1 MTLEAS
7 VVGREQIAD
16 WIETTL
22 LARGT
27 RQLGDDEL
35 TDLAASEIG
44 AVAAQVP
51 FAQRVMAHRASMLG
65 AHYPFVVTPF
75 AVRADQSASSSPYA
89 ALLLLSSGSVARQ
102 LLPASSTREMEV
114 LFERIAEVA
123 LAQLWGP
130 AGRAV
135 RFGWPSD
142 VGRPSEFPAAI
153 QWLAKQLGV
162 PVGAGYRPPIRK
174 DGGVDVIAWRAFPD
188 GRAGFPVVLAQCTLQ
203 ADLITKASDV
213 EPRVWASWLRMDVD
227 PVTALVV
234 PQTIGDD
241 RLWGQLAL
249 RGMVLERT
257 RLAGLLDRGAPIDGL
272 NAWVNG
278 TLDTIRPY
286 LGGAQ
291 D

>member
-1 MTLEAS
+1 VTLEAS
-7 VVGREQIAD
+7 VSGREQVAD

-27 RQLGDDEL
+27 RQMGEDEL
-35 TDLAASEIG
+35 TGLAANEIG
-44 AVAAQVP
+44 ASAAQVS
-51 FAQRVMAHRASMLG
+51 FAQRVMTQRASTLVG
-65 AHYPFVVTPF
+65 SYPFVVSPF
-75 AVRADQSASSSPYA
+75 AVRALPSATSSPYA
-89 ALLLLSSGSVARQ
+89 ALLLLTSGSG
-102 LLPASSTREMEV
+102 
-114 LFERIAEVA
+114 A

-142 VGRPSEFPAAI
+142 VGRPPEFPAAI
-153 QWLAKQLGV
+153 QWLANQLGV
-162 PVGAGYRPPIRK
+162 PVGGGYRPPIRK

-257 RLAGLLDRGAPIDGL
+257 RLAGLMGPEAEIQGL
-272 NAWVNG
+272 QVWVSDV
-278 TLDTIRPY
+278 LATIRPY

>member
-7 VVGREQIAD
+7 VSGREQVAD

-27 RQLGDDEL
+27 RQMGEDEL
-35 TDLAASEIG
+35 TGLAASEIG
-44 AVAAQVP
+44 ASAAQVS
-51 FAQRVMAHRASMLG
+51 FAQRVMTQRASTL
-65 AHYPFVVTPF
+65 AASYPFVVSPF
-75 AVRADQSASSSPYA
+75 AVRATPTAPSSPYA
-89 ALLLLSSGSVARQ
+89 ALLLLTSGSVARQ
-102 LLPASSTREMEV
+102 LLSVSSTQEMEV

-123 LAQLWGP
+123 LAQLWGD

-142 VGRPSEFPAAI
+142 VGRPPEFPAAI
-153 QWLAKQLGV
+153 QWLADQLGV
-162 PVGAGYRPPIRK
+162 PVGGGYRPPIRK

-249 RGMVLERT
+249 RGMVLERV
-257 RLAGLLDRGAPIDGL
+257 RLAGLLGREAEIDGL
-272 NAWVNG
+272 RAWVTEVLG
-278 TLDTIRPY
+278 TIRPY

>member
-1 MTLEAS
+1 VTLEAS
-7 VVGREQIAD
+7 VSGREQVAD

-27 RQLGDDEL
+27 RQMGEDEL
-35 TDLAASEIG
+35 TGLAANEIG
-44 AVAAQVP
+44 ASAAQVS
-51 FAQRVMAHRASMLG
+51 FAQRVMTQRASTLVG
-65 AHYPFVVTPF
+65 SYPFVVSPF
-75 AVRADQSASSSPYA
+75 AVRALPSATSSPYA
-89 ALLLLSSGSVARQ
+89 ALLLLTSGSVARQ
-102 LLPASSTREMEV
+102 LLSASSTQEMEV
-114 LFERIAEVA
+114 LFERIAEGA

-142 VGRPSEFPAAI
+142 VGRPPEFPAAI
-153 QWLAKQLGV
+153 QWLANQLGV
-162 PVGAGYRPPIRK
+162 PVGGGYRPPIRK

-227 PVTALVV
+227 PVTVLVV

-257 RLAGLLDRGAPIDGL
+257 RLAGLMGPEAEIQGL
-272 NAWVNG
+272 QVWVSDV
-278 TLDTIRPY
+278 LATIRPY

>member
-7 VVGREQIAD
+7 VSTREQIAD
-16 WIETTL
+16 WVETTL

-27 RQLGDDEL
+27 RQMGEDEL
-35 TDLAASEIG
+35 TALAASEIG
-44 AVAAQVP
+44 TSAAQVS
-51 FAQRVMAHRASMLG
+51 FAQRVMAHRASVLVE
-65 AHYPFVVTPF
+65 AYPFVVTPL
-75 AVRADQSASSSPYA
+75 AVRARASATTSAYA

-102 LLPASSTREMEV
+102 LLPASTSQAMEV
-114 LFERIAEVA
+114 LFERIAEAA

-130 AGRAV
+130 AGRSV
-135 RFGWPSD
+135 RFGWPSE
-142 VGRPSEFPAAI
+142 VGRPPEFPAAI
-153 QWLAKQLGV
+153 QWLANQLGV
-162 PVGAGYRPPIRK
+162 PVGGGYRPPIRK
-174 DGGVDVIAWRAFPD
+174 DGGVDVVAWRPFAD

-203 ADLITKASDV
+203 AELITKAADV

-234 PQTIGDD
+234 PQTIGDE

-249 RGMVLERT
+249 RGMVLERI
-257 RLAGLLDRGAPIDGL
+257 RLAGLLRPEPEIPGL
-272 NAWVNG
+272 QGWVAEV
-278 TLDTIRPY
+278 LDTIRPY